1 MSVGIL
7 EVTIYRFRGSMNHE
21 QKTSEI
27 EFTYEISLD
36 DDTGLELI
44 IEAHVFWD
52 SEPTWSGEV
61 KNVYMFN
68 WFARRAD
75 NLEIFP
81 KVLIPESDKKM
92 IEFEVE
98 KIINS

>member
-1 MSVGIL
+1 
-7 EVTIYRFRGSMNHE
+7 MNQE
-21 QKTSEI
+21 QKTSEL

-81 KVLIPESDKKM
+81 KILIPESDKKM
-92 IEFEVE
+92 IEFEVG
-98 KIINS
+98 KMIDKN